1 MDSTLIALCIALFFL
16 ILLSAFFS
24 ASETGMMAINRYRL
38 RHLAQSG
45 HPGARR
51 VMALLERPDRLIG
64 LILLGNNFV
73 NILASSLATLIA
85 LRLLGQVGIAVASG
99 LLTLIIL
106 IFAEVA
112 PKTLAALY
120 PERIAFPASYVLS
133 PLLRLLYPLVVGVNF
148 LANGVLK
155 AFHVRPEAVA
165 EQPLSSEELRTVLNE
180 AGALIPRRHQQ
191 MLLSILDLEK
201 ATVEDVMVPRQ
212 AIVGIDLNDDWD
224 TILEHITH
232 TQHTRLPAY
241 RDSIDHVEGILHIR
255 DVLHLL
261 GREELSKEGLIKVL
275 REPYFVPEAT
285 PLHTQLLNFQRRRL
299 RIALVV
305 DEYGDILGLVTLE
318 DILEEIVGEFTTNVA
333 SIGQG
338 IYPLEDGGYLVDGS
352 INVRQLNRMMRWR
365 LPTKGPKT
373 LNGIIMEH
381 LESIPRP
388 GISLR
393 IDSYTIE
400 IVQVEGNRV
409 KTVKIFPPRPA
420 LPGR

>member
-1 MDSTLIALCIALFFL
+1 MDSTLIALFIALFFL

-24 ASETGMMAINRYRL
+24 GSETGMMAINRYRL

-45 HPGARR
+45 HPGAQK

-85 LRLLGQVGIAVASG
+85 LRLMGQWGIAVASG
-99 LLTLIIL
+99 LLTLVIL

-112 PKTLAALY
+112 PKTMAALY
-120 PERIAFPASYVLS
+120 PERIAFPAAYILT
-133 PLLRLLYPLVVGVNF
+133 PLLRILYPLVIGVNF
-148 LANGVLK
+148 LANGVLR
-155 AFHVRPEAVA
+155 FFGVHPEQVT

-180 AGALIPRRHQQ
+180 AGALIPRRHQR

-201 ATVEDVMVPRQ
+201 VTVEDIMVPRQ

-241 RDSIDHVEGILHIR
+241 RDSIDHIEGILHIR

-261 GREELSKEGLIKVL
+261 GRGALNKEGLIRVL
-275 REPYFVPEAT
+275 REPYFVPEGT

-299 RIALVV
+299 RMGLVV
-305 DEYGDILGLVTLE
+305 DEYGDILGLITLE
-318 DILEEIVGEFTTNVA
+318 DILEEIVGEFTTDVA
-333 SIGQG
+333 SVMEDIQ
-338 IYPLEDGGYLVDGS
+338 PLEDGSYLVDGS
-352 INVRQLNRMMRWR
+352 INVRQLNRMMHWK
-365 LPTKGPKT
+365 LPTKGPRT

-381 LESIPRP
+381 LESMPRP

-393 IDSYTIE
+393 IDGYTIE

-409 KTVKIFPPRPA
+409 KTVKIYPQREA
-420 LPGR
+420 LPGG